1 MRDASES
8 LPGDGLPSAAAAALL
23 DDYFDRLRAAAV
35 RLRIDIDADALA
47 ELLAHVEHRLDGT
60 DRGEHAV
67 RRVLAE
73 LGTPEVLARAY
84 ATDGRDYEFDAD
96 TDRDSSA
103 GAGSG
108 SGSDNDVDAEVG
120 RGPSADADRD
130 LDSGLDR
137 DAGTDAAARG
147 RRAVAAGGA
156 GGAGGV
162 PRTHRA
168 GRFLGVPYDTR
179 QPTSERFAS
188 RSWNPTDPSIL
199 VPKAL
204 GIGWTLNFAA
214 LAVRAHLI
222 RPDDEDEPFAEAP
235 PRVVTA
241 TLAAPVL
248 AGVAF
253 AVLAAVT
260 WAGLPESV
268 PSHWGATGEP
278 DGYSGRTANLLI
290 LTGFIV
296 VPLLAAAWVHLAGRP
311 AWNRVAASA
320 GSLALALVALVSM
333 LQTLYSVQGGTGIW
347 PTLTGLGL
355 TLVLPLGLLVAVSRS
370 GRAAEQRRDFA
381 SASKKG
387 SVS

>member
-8 LPGDGLPSAAAAALL
+8 LPGEGLPSAAAAALL
-23 DDYFDRLRAAAV
+23 DDYFARLRSTAT
-35 RLRIDIDADALA
+35 RLGIDIDEDARA

-60 DRGEHAV
+60 DRGEDAV
-67 RRVLAE
+67 RGILAE

-84 ATDGRDYEFDAD
+84 ATDGREFEFDAD
-96 TDRDSSA
+96 TDRDLSA
-103 GAGSG
+103 GAG
-108 SGSDNDVDAEVG
+108 SGSDNDVDAEAG
-120 RGPSADADRD
+120 RGPSPDADRD

-137 DAGTDAAARG
+137 DASTDAAARG
-147 RRAVAAGGA
+147 RRDLAAGS
-156 GGAGGV
+156 AGGV

-188 RSWNPTDPSIL
+188 RSWDPSDPSIL

-235 PRVVTA
+235 ARVVTA

-253 AVLAAVT
+253 AILAAVT
-260 WAGLPESV
+260 WAGLPDTV

-278 DGYSGRTANLLI
+278 DGYSSRTANLLI

-296 VPLLAAAWVHLAGRP
+296 LPLLAAAWVHLTGRP
-311 AWNRVAASA
+311 AWNRVVASA
-320 GSLALALVALVSM
+320 GSFALALVALVSM

>member
-8 LPGDGLPSAAAAALL
+8 LPGEGLPSAAAAALL
-23 DDYFDRLRAAAV
+23 DDYFARLRSTAT
-35 RLRIDIDADALA
+35 RLGIDIDEDARA

-60 DRGEHAV
+60 DRGEDAV
-67 RRVLAE
+67 RGILAE

-84 ATDGRDYEFDAD
+84 ATDGREFEFDAD
-96 TDRDSSA
+96 TDRDLSA
-103 GAGSG
+103 GA
-108 SGSDNDVDAEVG
+108 GSDNDVDAG
-120 RGPSADADRD
+120 RGPSPDADRD

-137 DAGTDAAARG
+137 HASTDAAARG
-147 RRAVAAGGA
+147 RRDLAAGS
-156 GGAGGV
+156 AGGV

-188 RSWNPTDPSIL
+188 RSWDPSDPSIL

-204 GIGWTLNFAA
+204 GIGWTVNFAA

-235 PRVVTA
+235 ARVVTA
-241 TLAAPVL
+241 TLAAPLL

-253 AVLAAVT
+253 VTLAAVT
-260 WAGLPESV
+260 WAGLPETV
-268 PSHWGATGEP
+268 PSHWGITGEP
-278 DGYSGRTANLLI
+278 DGYSSRTANLL
-290 LTGFIV
+290 LLSGFV
-296 VPLLAAAWVHLAGRP
+296 LLPLLAAAWVHLARRA

-320 GSLALALVALVSM
+320 GSLALALVALVC
-333 LQTLYSVQGGTGIW
+333 LTQTVYAVQGGAGMW
-347 PTLTGLGL
+347 PTWIGLL
-355 TLVLPLGLLVAVSRS
+355 LVLVLPLGLLVAVSRS

-381 SASKKG
+381 LSSKKG
-387 SVS
+387 TAL

>member
-1 MRDASES
+1 MRDASEP
-8 LPGDGLPSAAAAALL
+8 LPGDGLPPVGADALL

-60 DRGEHAV
+60 DRSGDEA

-73 LGTPEVLARAY
+73 LGEPEALARAY
-84 ATDGRDYEFDAD
+84 TTDDRDSDVNGDFD
-96 TDRDSSA
+96 TDR
-103 GAGSG
+103 GS
-108 SGSDNDVDAEVG
+108 E
-120 RGPSADADRD
+120 
-130 LDSGLDR
+130 SGLDR
-137 DAGTDAAARG
+137 DGGTDAAARG
-147 RRAVAAGGA
+147 HRDLTAGSA
-156 GGAGGV
+156 GRV

-188 RSWNPTDPSIL
+188 RSWDPSDPSIL

-204 GIGWTLNFAA
+204 GVGWTVNFAA

-235 PRVVTA
+235 ARVVTA

-253 AVLAAVT
+253 AILAAVT
-260 WAGLPESV
+260 WAGLPDTV

-278 DGYSGRTANLLI
+278 DGYSSRTANLLI

-347 PTLTGLGL
+347 PTLIGLGL